1 MPALHKAARWVGL
14 VLFIAV
20 SSLYLT
26 SGLVAPLWAVGVLWV
41 LWLILLVNLKNVWR
55 NRPWMVLATPFVAFL
70 IWAGA
75 ILAGDVFLGWTA

>member
-1 MPALHKAARWVGL
+1 MLFFAVGW
-14 VLFIAV
+14 
-20 SSLYLT
+20 LYLA

-41 LWLILLVNLKNVWR
+41 VWLVLLVALKKVWR
-55 NRPWMVLATPFVAFL
+55 NRPWMVLATPLVAFL